1 MQQITVSAFFWIG
14 GRVEFEVRD
23 VAALQTWTQ
32 RRRCCSSK
40 WTILYVRHFDV
51 IGWSGRPLPWRLG
64 LFWRE
69 VSCLARLC
77 CGWGEGNGEPDRSGR
92 VGHDGGGITF
102 LKFFDVSVTTIHP
115 PLSDGLDDSES
126 DQEE

>member
-14 GRVEFEVRD
+14 GGVEFEVRD

-51 IGWSGRPLPWRLG
+51 IGWSGRPLQWRLG

-69 VSCLARLC
+69 VSCLAKALLRL
-77 CGWGEGNGEPDRSGR
+77 GEARNGEPERSGR
-92 VGHDGGGITF
+92 VGHDESGGGY
-102 LKFFDVSVTTIHP
+102 FFEVC
-115 PLSDGLDDSES
+115 
-126 DQEE
+126 